1 MIGIVRA
8 AASGGTTLPHPAVDT
23 QQTNARRPGLRHAAL
38 GVLCRVLV
46 WAFAVVAA
54 GEVGKFGETGQVR
67 SASAGF
73 ETVLEP
79 VVAEQGSDR
88 AAVCGLPDPVP
99 AAGKT
104 DPVESCDE
112 AGTVPRLGAPPRAAL
127 SIVAAALANAPA
139 DRSPPG
145 KASARAPP
153 FTHLV

>member
-1 MIGIVRA
+1 MIGIARA

-38 GVLCRVLV
+38 GLLCRVLV

-67 SASAGF
+67 SASAAF
-73 ETVLEP
+73 EAVLEP
-79 VVAEQGSDR
+79 VVAERAGAQ
-88 AAVCGLPDPVP
+88 AAVCGQPDPAP

-104 DPVESCDE
+104 DPAESCDE
-112 AGTVPRLGAPPRAAL
+112 ADAVPRLGAPSRAAL
-127 SIVAAALANAPA
+127 SIVAAILANVPA

-153 FTHLV
+153 FTHPV